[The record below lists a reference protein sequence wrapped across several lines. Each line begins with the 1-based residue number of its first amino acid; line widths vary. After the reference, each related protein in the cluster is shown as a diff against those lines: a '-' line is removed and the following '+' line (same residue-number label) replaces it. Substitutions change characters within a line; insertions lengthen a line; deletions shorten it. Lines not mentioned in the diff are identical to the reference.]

1 MNNEIIHDPTKK
13 YSRIQAS
20 LKGGVGP
27 TVVVLSGLHGNE
39 PAGVL
44 AVEKFVD
51 NLKKVNGEF
60 ISIIGHIKALSLDKR
75 FIKKDLNRI
84 WDEETISRVR
94 KTDANNIICPEEREQ
109 KEILRVLDDILKDT
123 SKSYIFF
130 DIHTTSAE
138 GPAFTFIEDE
148 EKSKKLVFDLHVPNL
163 LGLEAKVNG
172 TFINYIN
179 SLGHKIIAYEAGQN
193 KPLSSVDNALAFLWI
208 MAKNVGLINDSQ
220 IDINHWQ
227 KVLKKSCHGL
237 PQYLRIVYRHRIT
250 SDDNFVMQKGYKTF
264 QKIKEGEILAK
275 DAKGAVKAP
284 ISGRILFPLY
294 QGQGNDG
301 FFIVKEEA

>member
-1 MNNEIIHDPTKK
+1 MKKKIKHDPTKK

-20 LKGGVGP
+20 LKGGDGP
-27 TVVVLSGLHGNE
+27 TVIALSGLHGNE
-39 PAGVL
+39 PAGVI
-44 AVEKFVD
+44 AAEKFI
-51 NLKKVNGEF
+51 NGLKKVNGEF
-60 ISIIGHIKALSLDKR
+60 ISIIGHIEALSLNKR
-75 FIKKDLNRI
+75 FIDKDLNRI
-84 WDEETISRVR
+84 WDKETISRVR
-94 KTDANNIICPEEREQ
+94 KSDNITCPEERQQ
-109 KEILRVLDDILKDT
+109 KEILQVLDDILKDT
-123 SKSYIFF
+123 SKTYIFF

-193 KPLSSVDNALAFLWI
+193 ELESSVDNALAFLWI
-208 MAKNVGLINDSQ
+208 MSRNIGLINDFE

-227 KVLKKSCHGL
+227 KILKISCNGL

-250 SDDNFVMQKGYKTF
+250 SDDDFVMQPDYKTF
-264 QKIKEGEILAK
+264 QEIKEGEILAK
-275 DAKGAVKAP
+275 DAKGVIKAP

-301 FFIVKEEA
+301 FFIVKEEV